1 MSSLFGTMGVALQ
14 SLLVQQGA
22 LETTANNIANA
33 NTPGYSR
40 EVPVL
45 QESTPILSGNTLLGT
60 GVTLKSV
67 QSVRDN
73 ILDLRVDQETSQQS
87 SLNSYVDSM
96 NQVQALF
103 NETQGTGLQTD
114 LSNFFNSF
122 QSLATNP
129 TSSALAQ
136 GTITAG
142 QDLADAISQ
151 TSQSLATTQ
160 QGLDQSVVQTVQQVN
175 QLTSQVADLNQQI
188 AVVSNS
194 GNSPGPLE
202 DQLDEALT
210 NLSNLVDTAVVY
222 ANNGTATV
230 TTSSGTALVAGD
242 QSDPLT
248 TQINPATGMND
259 VYAQGT
265 DITSTIACGQL
276 HGLIS
281 ARDEGIPSTQSS
293 LNNLA
298 ASLISAVNQQQNA
311 GYDAN
316 GTKGADFFTPFT
328 PVIAGSNAGAAA
340 TMTVAIT
347 NPNQVAASSDGTQ
360 GDNGNATALANL
372 QNSTIVSGQTPA
384 DYYSNMIDQVGN
396 DVSNAT
402 SEQKAVGLVLT
413 QLTNQ
418 QASISGVSL
427 DQEATNLI
435 QYQQAYEASA
445 RVIST
450 VDELTSATLTM
461 FTPS

>member
-14 SLLVQQGA
+14 SMMVQQGA

-45 QESTPILSGNTLLGT
+45 EESTPILSGNTLVGT

-114 LSNFFNSF
+114 LSDFFNSF

-129 TSSALAQ
+129 TSSALRQ

-142 QDLADAISQ
+142 QDLAGAISQ
-151 TSQSLATTQ
+151 TSQNLATIQ

-194 GNSPGPLE
+194 GNSPGPLG

-222 ANNGTATV
+222 SSNGTATV
-230 TTSSGTALVAGD
+230 TTSSGTTLVAGD
-242 QSDPLT
+242 QSDALS

-265 DITSTIACGQL
+265 DITSTIASGQL
-276 HGLIS
+276 HGLIA
-281 ARDEGIPSTQSS
+281 ARDDGIPSTQSS
-293 LNNLA
+293 LDNLA
-298 ASLISAVNQQQNA
+298 AGLISAANQQQSARYN
-311 GYDAN
+311 AN
-316 GTKGADFFTPFT
+316 GTQGADFFTPFT
-328 PVIAGSNAGAAA
+328 PATAGSNVGAAA

-347 NPNQVAASSDGTQ
+347 NPDQVAASSDGTQ
-360 GDNGNATALANL
+360 GDSGNATALANL

-384 DYYSNMIDQVGN
+384 DY
-396 DVSNAT
+396 
-402 SEQKAVGLVLT
+402 
-413 QLTNQ
+413 
-418 QASISGVSL
+418 
-427 DQEATNLI
+427 
-435 QYQQAYEASA
+435 
-445 RVIST
+445 
-450 VDELTSATLTM
+450 
-461 FTPS
+461 